1 MRRLLST
8 ILCAL
13 FAFML
18 IGCTKQEPAEP
29 AEQDTLLLG
38 FAQLGSESGWRMG
51 NTESVK
57 QAAERAGV
65 QLMFTNAQQ
74 SQEKQ
79 IKAIRSFIAYQVDVI
94 AFPPIVEEGWDHV
107 LAEAKAAGIPVLL
120 VDRHIKTSDPSLFAG
135 LIGSD
140 FLEEGY
146 KAARFLLEKTDGWDE
161 VRIVEMTGTVDS
173 TPMVERSRGFAE
185 LLEGKEK
192 YTIVGTISGDFLRSK
207 GKECMRQLLKEHP
220 DANVLYS
227 HNDSMTF
234 GAIEVMEEA
243 GYIPGKDIVI
253 ITVDGEQEAI
263 DLLIQGKINCV
274 VECTPLL
281 GDMVMETAMKLK
293 RGEPIPK
300 ILYSVERVFSEFDE
314 DLGSLLPRG
323 Y

>member
-1 MRRLLST
+1 MRQWLRI

-13 FAFML
+13 ILFAL
-18 IGCTKQEPAEP
+18 SGCARQEPAEP
-29 AEQDTLLLG
+29 AGQDTLLLG
-38 FAQLGSESGWRMG
+38 FAQLGSESGWRIG

-107 LAEAKAAGIPVLL
+107 LAEAKDAGIPVLL
-120 VDRHIKTSDPSLFAG
+120 VDRSIKISDPDLYAG
-135 LIGSD
+135 FIGSD

-146 KAARFLLEKTDGWDE
+146 KAARFLLQKTEEWDE
-161 VRIVEMTGTVDS
+161 VRIVELTGTVDS
-173 TPMVERSRGFAE
+173 TPMVDRSRGFSE

-192 YTIVGTISGDFLRSK
+192 YTIVDTISGDFLRSK
-207 GKECMRQLLKEHP
+207 GKECMRQLLADHP

-234 GAIEVMEEA
+234 GAIQAIEEA

-263 DLLIQGKINCV
+263 DLLIRGKINCV
-274 VECTPLL
+274 VECTPLF

-300 ILYSVERVFSEFDE
+300 ILYSLEKVFTEFDE
-314 DLGSLLPRG
+314 DLEFLPPRG

>member
-1 MRRLLST
+1 MRRGLLVV
-8 ILCAL
+8 LCAAL
-13 FAFML
+13 AL
-18 IGCTKQEPAEP
+18 LPAGCAKQEPAEP

-38 FAQLGSESGWRMG
+38 FAQLGSESGWRIG

-57 QAAERAGV
+57 RAAERAGV

-94 AFPPIVEEGWDHV
+94 AFPPIVEEGWDNV
-107 LAEAKAAGIPVLL
+107 LSEAKAAGIPVLL
-120 VDRHIKTSDPSLFAG
+120 VDRHIKTSDPSLYAG
-135 LIGSD
+135 FIGSD
-140 FLEEGY
+140 FLEEGRR
-146 KAARFLLEKTDGWDE
+146 AARFLLEKTKDWDD
-161 VRIVEMTGTVDS
+161 VRIVEITGTVDS

-192 YTIVGTISGDFLRSK
+192 YAVLGTLSGDFLRSK
-207 GKECMRQLLKEHP
+207 GKECMRQLLKYHP

-227 HNDSMTF
+227 HNDAMTF

-274 VECTPLL
+274 VECTPML
-281 GDMVMETAMKLK
+281 GDMVMETAKKLK
-293 RGEPIPK
+293 RGEQIPK
-300 ILYSVERVFSEFDE
+300 KLYSQEKVFSEFDE
-314 DLGSLLPRG
+314 GLKSLPPRG